1 MTINTVAVIGAGY
14 MGGGI
19 AQSFVLAGL
28 SVVIADQS
36 LEATEQALARLVREA
51 REFED
56 QGLYDAGSAAR
67 IEAGLRGA
75 PSIEAAV
82 ADVDFIEEA
91 VFENPDLKRQVLARI
106 SAAARP
112 DAIIGT
118 NTSTIPVKAL
128 ADAVQGPERFLTVH
142 FSNPA
147 PFIPGVELV
156 AGEKTDPRI
165 IPVVRELLARAGRQG
180 AQVADVPGFVLNR
193 LQYVLLKEATAIV
206 EEGIS
211 SVEDVDM
218 LVRTTFGFRLPFF
231 GPFAIA
237 DQAGL
242 DVYAGGFTTFE
253 NAFGPRLATPKI
265 LKDAVAAE
273 RRGLKNGHGLIA
285 DYSDAEKQA
294 VVAYRNKAY
303 AEMGRLLKALGPAP
317 SGAKR
322 NSEQ

>member
-1 MTINTVAVIGAGY
+1 MTINTIAVIGAGY

-28 SVVIADQS
+28 DVVIADQS
-36 LEATEQALARLVREA
+36 AEATAQALERLVREA

-67 IEAGLRGA
+67 IKAGLRSA
-75 PSIEAAV
+75 PNIEAAV

-91 VFENPDLKRQVLARI
+91 VFENPELKRAVLARI

-118 NTSTIPVKAL
+118 NTSTIPVKVL
-128 ADAVQGPERFLTVH
+128 ADAVKGPERFLTVH

-156 AGEKTDPRI
+156 AGEKTDPKI
-165 IPVVRELLARAGRQG
+165 IPAIRELLARAGRLG

-193 LQYVLLKEATAIV
+193 LQYVLLKEATAIA
-206 EEGIS
+206 EEGVA
-211 SVEDVDM
+211 SVEDIDR

-242 DVYAGGFTTFE
+242 DVYAGGFSTFE

-265 LKDAVAAE
+265 LKDAVAAD
-273 RRGLKNGHGLIA
+273 RRGLKNGRGLIA

-294 VVAYRNKAY
+294 VIAYRNKAY
-303 AEMGRLLKALGPAP
+303 AEMGRLLNTLGPAP
-317 SGAKR
+317 SGTKIR
-322 NSEQ
+322 

>member
-28 SVVIADQS
+28 DVVIADQS
-36 LEATEQALARLVREA
+36 AEATAQALERLIREA
-51 REFED
+51 QEFED
-56 QGLYDAGSAAR
+56 QGLYGAGSAAR
-67 IEAGLRGA
+67 IKAGLRSA
-75 PSIEAAV
+75 ASIEAAV

-91 VFENPDLKRQVLARI
+91 VFENPEVKREVLGRI

-118 NTSTIPVKAL
+118 NTSTIPVRVL

-156 AGEKTDPRI
+156 AGEKTDPKI
-165 IPVVRELLARAGRQG
+165 IPEIRELLAKAGRQG

-193 LQYVLLKEATAIV
+193 LQYVLLKEATAIA
-206 EEGIS
+206 EEGVAT
-211 SVEDVDM
+211 VEDIDM

-242 DVYAGGFTTFE
+242 DVYAGGFSTFE
-253 NAFGPRLATPKI
+253 NAFGPRLATPQI
-265 LKDAVAAE
+265 LKDAVTAD
-273 RRGLKNGHGLIA
+273 RRGLKNGRGLIA

-294 VVAYRNKAY
+294 VIAYRNKAY
-303 AEMGRLLKALGPAP
+303 AEMGRLLSVLGPAP
-317 SGAKR
+317 AGTKIG
-322 NSEQ
+322 